1 MFNKEGIS
9 IIVDNKEVHN
19 HLKMGWT
26 FQPPKQVEK
35 PKKAKLTPRAKQ
47 VIDAI
52 EKVQEQEPI
61 EEPAEASTILHAEAE
76 AEVIKPNNKEN

>member
-1 MFNKEGIS
+1 MYNKQGDS
-9 IIVDNKEVHN
+9 IIVDNQKVHN

-35 PKKAKLTPRAKQ
+35 PKMTKKTSRAKD

-52 EKVQEQEPI
+52 EKSMDKQQQ
-61 EEPAEASTILHAEAE
+61 EEPAESTLVLEAEAT
-76 AEVIKPNNKEN
+76 AEVIKPNKKEN